1 MSDVVP
7 DDVDDSFE
15 TDSDTDIAV
24 VGMAGRFPGAP
35 DVDALWRRV
44 ADGDDCLVTLSRDEL
59 LAQGVP
65 PHTLDDPDYVR
76 RAGVLDDL
84 EAFDAGFFGVGK
96 RDAAIMDPQHRHFME
111 CCWEALETSGHVPDT
126 FDGAIGLFAGC
137 GFDTYMLYNLL
148 TNESLV
154 QQVGMFLLRHTA
166 NDKDFLATTVSYR
179 LDLRGPS
186 VNVQTACST
195 SLVAVHLAVQSLLS
209 FECDIAIAGGSTI
222 QVPHRVGYTYQ
233 EGEVLTPGGVCRAF
247 DERSDGTVLTNGAGA
262 VALRRLSDAIG
273 DRDPILAVI
282 KGSAINNDGQR
293 KVGYLAPSVDG
304 HADVVKEAL
313 AVAGLSAREIQLLEA
328 HGTGTSV
335 GDPIEVAALTEAFR
349 ATTPDVGFCRLVST
363 KPNIGHLDTAAGV
376 ASLIKVIQAMRHE
389 TLPPLANHTAPSPL
403 LDIERTP
410 FVLSAEPTPWPG
422 RAPRRAGVSSLG
434 VGGTN
439 AHVVVEEA
447 PTAAPTPAAAPEQ
460 LIALSATDA
469 ATLEETARR
478 LADALEGS
486 PAANLADVAFT
497 LARGRRA
504 MAQRRVVVATDTMH
518 AIDLLRDVDRNRVA
532 SARAP
537 DAAPKVAFMFPG
549 GGAHYV
555 GMAAGFDER
564 FDVFHAAV
572 QEGVTLLRT
581 RHEIDLE
588 PLLRPDADADSLRK
602 TTVSLP
608 AVFLTSVALA
618 RQWMAWGV
626 EPAAFVGHSLGEY
639 SAAHLAGVLSLEG
652 ALDLIVARARLID
665 RVSGSGAAMLAVPL
679 PVDEVRPLLGSSLS
693 VATVNADDECVIA
706 GPLEDV
712 ELLAKRVTTDEVVP
726 TLIPIDAAGHSSLLD
741 PILPEFL
748 EAVRAIDLAPPQ
760 LSYLSNLTGTWITD
774 EQATDPQYWVDHLR
788 HTVRF
793 ADCLRTVLADGP
805 MALIEVGPGHSL
817 SSYSRRQESRPV
829 AAIPALRHPNQ
840 DVDDTAY
847 GLLAVGRAWMAG
859 IDVDLATFA
868 GADRRRLRLP
878 GYPFRREHHWIEPGS
893 GSISAP
899 VGIGTAPSRVDDA
912 PAPAEPRRITDVAD
926 TFWVPVWHEQPA
938 SPLATPPVGPWLVV
952 ADGDESFTA
961 AIVAALGARGADEV
975 DVVHSAHPEDFAGH
989 RSIVLVGP
997 TSDFDTATGRWMT
1010 AASAAARA
1018 LASVDDGP
1026 TLLAA
1031 VTRGATAADGP
1042 PTAPIDAMALGVVR
1056 TARREY
1062 LGMRTSLVDLDPAP
1076 ADDDDAAAAVAAA
1089 TLVTEWFESEDE
1101 LVAHR
1106 GPRRLVP
1113 SVERQRV
1120 APVADDSSLVRTGG
1134 RYLVTGGLGD
1144 VGFALTSWLATRH
1157 RADLAVV
1164 TSRAVPN
1171 GADRDEWFARHAPDD
1186 PTTRRICRLAELES
1200 MGTTVVS
1207 VAADLADP
1215 QSVRDALDEAESRLG
1230 PLDGVIHAAGE
1241 LRDRPIE
1248 LATPEDDAVV
1258 LGAKAR
1264 GATVLVDE
1272 LRRRG
1277 TELLVLISSTSTLL
1291 VPEGQASY
1299 IAANS
1304 VLDALA
1310 GDHGELKVRTIDF
1323 GVWAE
1328 RGAAAVHR
1336 AELGIEPG
1344 ERVDHPVL
1352 SQLVVERTGDVHVHG
1367 TLRADHQWVVD
1378 EHRTS
1383 DGVALLPGTGHLEL
1397 YLAAAARA
1405 GLEGRIAGVTVLEP
1419 LVVPDG
1425 AMVTVRVTLAAPD
1438 GDERRW
1444 VRLESDGGGTE
1455 WRLHSEAELVA
1466 LAPPSIAVEVP
1477 VRAND
1482 AVDVDVLA
1490 RPSSLMR
1497 FGPRWQSVAEAWRD
1511 GDEVAGRLELPD
1523 PYRQDLDAWAAHPA
1537 LVDVATT
1544 FGMVLGRD
1552 PERLYVP
1559 IGYDEV
1565 TSHGALPASPWVR
1578 ARLDGEPSD
1587 DLLRLD
1593 IELGDD
1599 EGTVLLAIEG
1609 LALRP
1614 IVDSEAL
1621 AVTGE
1626 HDTAPA
1632 EPSHRVP
1639 RLMAVAARHGIVA
1652 DEGPEMLDRLLASG
1666 RDRLVAS
1673 SIELDDLLAVVAP
1686 ATRPAAD
1693 GTGPAPA
1700 RAGTSVRD
1708 VIRDIWVELLGVA
1721 DIGDDDDF
1729 FDAGG
1734 HSLIAI
1740 RMMSR
1745 IHKQLGVKFQLTTM
1759 FDAPTIAALAAE
1771 VLKVKPDLDAELA
1784 ASATASGRPAAMA
1797 ITEPVDAP
1805 HRALVAISTAGDS
1818 RPFFVVHGAGGNVMF
1833 LWTLARAMSG
1843 TRPLYGFQAHG
1854 VDGADMPD
1862 PSIEVMAERYVT
1874 ELRADHD
1881 GPYLLGG
1888 YSGGGIVA
1896 FEMARQLQAL
1906 GEQVERVV
1914 LFDSPVPGEET
1925 VPRAKQWAN
1934 LARNLRLCGLEELK
1948 PYFRRRAREIA
1959 RRWAPALA
1967 QKAGRDDELAS
1978 AARQIGAVD
1987 VEASGFVD
1995 LYYYFSAA
2003 ASRYRMRPLD
2013 VDVVL
2018 VKADRVWPVHPYD
2031 YHWHRYV
2038 RGRVDVVTTP
2048 GDHWAMF
2055 YPENVPYLAEVLMP
2069 LLEHR

>member
-1 MSDVVP
+1 MSDVEP
-7 DDVDDSFE
+7 DDLDD
-15 TDSDTDIAV
+15 DASDTDIAV

-35 DVDALWRRV
+35 DVDTLWRRV
-44 ADGDDCLVTLSRDEL
+44 ADGDDCLVDLSRDQL
-59 LAQGVP
+59 LAEGVSP
-65 PHTLDDPDYVR
+65 RTIDDPDYVR

-84 EAFDAGFFGVGK
+84 EAFDAGFFGVGQ

-126 FDGAIGLFAGC
+126 FDGAIGLFGGC

-154 QQVGMFLLRHTA
+154 EQVGMFLLRHTA

-209 FECDIAIAGGSTI
+209 FECDIALAGGSTI

-233 EGEVLTPGGVCRAF
+233 EGEILTPGGVCRAF

-262 VALRRLSDAIG
+262 VALRRLTDAIE

-313 AVAGLSAREIQLLEA
+313 AVAGMSARDIQLLEA

-389 TLPPLANHTAPSPL
+389 TLPPIANHTAPSPL

-410 FVLSAEPTPWPG
+410 FVLSPSAAPWPNDT
-422 RAPRRAGVSSLG
+422 PRRAGVSSLG

-447 PTAAPTPAAAPEQ
+447 PALPPTAPPVPEQ

-469 ATLEETARR
+469 ATLDETARR
-478 LADALEGS
+478 LADALEGA
-486 PAANLADVAFT
+486 PDTNLADVAFT
-497 LARGRRA
+497 LTRGRRA
-504 MAQRRVVVATDTMH
+504 MSQRRVVVATDTAN
-518 AIDLLRDVDRNRVA
+518 AIDLLREVDRNRVA
-532 SARAP
+532 SSVAP
-537 DAAPKVAFMFPG
+537 DGPPKVAFMFPG

-555 GMAAGFDER
+555 GMATGFDER
-564 FDVFHAAV
+564 FDVFHDAMR
-572 QEGVTLLRT
+572 EGVALLRE
-581 RHEIDLE
+581 RHGVDLG
-588 PLLRPDADADSLRK
+588 PLLRPDASADALRK
-602 TTVSLP
+602 ATVSLP

-626 EPAAFVGHSLGEY
+626 EPTAFVGHSLGEY
-639 SAAHLAGVLSLEG
+639 SAAHLAGVLTLEG
-652 ALDLIVARARLID
+652 ALDLIVARSQLLD

-679 PVDEVRPLLGSSLS
+679 PVDVVRPLLGSSLS

-726 TLIPIDAAGHSSLLD
+726 TLIPLDAAAHSSLLD
-741 PILPEFL
+741 PVLPEFL

-760 LSYLSNLTGTWITD
+760 LAYLSNLTGTWITD

-793 ADCLRTVLADGP
+793 VDCLRTVLADGP
-805 MALIEVGPGHSL
+805 LALIEVGPGHSL
-817 SSYSRRQESRPV
+817 SSYARRQETKPV

-859 IDVDLATFA
+859 IDVDLAAFA
-868 GADRRRLRLP
+868 GTDRCRLRLP

-893 GSISAP
+893 GRLSSP
-899 VGIGTAPSRVDDA
+899 VDTVAAPSPAELA
-912 PAPAEPRRITDVAD
+912 PPEPRRIADVAD
-926 TFWVPVWHEQPA
+926 TFWAPSWIEQPA
-938 SPLATPPVGPWLVV
+938 TPVGTPPVGPWLVV
-952 ADGDESFTA
+952 ADADELLA
-961 AIVAALGARGADEV
+961 REVVAALGARGVDEV
-975 DVVHSAHPEDFAGH
+975 DLVHTVNPEDFPGH
-989 RSIVLVGP
+989 RSILLVGP
-997 TSDFDTATGRWMT
+997 TADFDAAKKRWMT
-1010 AASAAARA
+1010 DASAAARA
-1018 LASVDDGP
+1018 LADADEGP

-1031 VTRGATAADGP
+1031 VTRGASDADGSP
-1042 PTAPIDAMALGVVR
+1042 VAPIDAMALGVVR
-1056 TARREY
+1056 TAPREY
-1062 LGMRTSLVDLDPAP
+1062 LGMRTAMVDLDPEAV
-1076 ADDDDAAAAVAAA
+1076 ADPTAAAATV
-1089 TLVTEWFESEDE
+1089 VTELFESDDQV
-1101 LVAHR
+1101 VAHR
-1106 GPRRLVP
+1106 GARRLVP
-1113 SVERQRV
+1113 RVERERV
-1120 APVADDSSLVRTGG
+1120 EPVPEGSSAIRPGG
-1134 RYLVTGGLGD
+1134 RYLVTGGVGD
-1144 VGFALTSWLATRH
+1144 VGFAITSWLARH
-1157 RADLAVV
+1157 HGADLAIV
-1164 TSRAVPN
+1164 TSRPVPE
-1171 GADRDEWFARHAPDD
+1171 GAERDAWLARHAPDD
-1186 PTTRRICRLAELES
+1186 ATTRRILRLAELES
-1200 MGTTVVS
+1200 IGTRVVS

-1215 QSVRDALDEAESRLG
+1215 DSVRGALDEAEARLG

-1248 LATPEDDAVV
+1248 LATEDDNAVV

-1272 LRRRG
+1272 LQRRG

-1310 GDHGELKVRTIDF
+1310 GDHGELKVRTIDY

-1344 ERVDHPVL
+1344 ERLAHPVL
-1352 SQLVVERTGDVHVHG
+1352 SELAIERNGDIHVHG
-1367 TLRADHQWVVD
+1367 TLRTDQQWVVD
-1378 EHRTS
+1378 EHRTT

-1405 GLEGRIAGVTVLEP
+1405 GLEGTLASITVLEP

-1425 AMVTVRVTLAAPD
+1425 APVTVRVTLAAPD
-1438 GDERRW
+1438 DDDARW
-1444 VRLESDGGGTE
+1444 IRLESDGGGTA
-1455 WRLHSEAELVA
+1455 WRVHSEAQLVPTSSEL
-1466 LAPPSIAVEVP
+1466 PTTAVP
-1477 VRAND
+1477 TRSD
-1482 AVDVDVLA
+1482 GAVDVDVLS
-1490 RPSSLMR
+1490 RPASLMR
-1497 FGPRWQSVAEAWRD
+1497 FGPRWHSVVEAWRD
-1511 GDEVAGRLELPD
+1511 GDEVAGRLDLAE
-1523 PYRQDLDAWAAHPA
+1523 PYRDDLDAWAAHPA

-1544 FGMVLGRD
+1544 FGMVLGND
-1552 PERLYVP
+1552 ADRLYVP
-1559 IGYDEV
+1559 IGYDAV
-1565 TSHGALPASPWVR
+1565 TSYGALPAAPWVR
-1578 ARLDGEPSD
+1578 ARPSGLPSD

-1599 EGTVLLAIEG
+1599 AGKVLLSIEG

-1621 AVTGE
+1621 SLTDELDATS
-1626 HDTAPA
+1626 AA

-1639 RLMAVAARHGIVA
+1639 LLMAVAARHGIVA
-1652 DEGPEMLDRLLASG
+1652 DEGPEMLDRLLASD

-1673 SIELDDLLAVVAP
+1673 SMELDDLLAVVAP
-1686 ATRPAAD
+1686 APRPAAD
-1693 GTGPAPA
+1693 DTGSAPA
-1700 RAGTSVRD
+1700 SSGASVRD
-1708 VIRDIWVELLGVA
+1708 VIREIWVDLLGVA
-1721 DIGDDDDF
+1721 DIGEDDDF

-1784 ASATASGRPAAMA
+1784 ASAATAGAAPAAA
-1797 ITEPVDAP
+1797 AAAVVPVDAP
-1805 HRALVAISTAGDS
+1805 HRALVSISTAGDE
-1818 RPFFVVHGAGGNVMF
+1818 RPLFVVHGAGGNVMF
-1833 LWTLARAMSG
+1833 LWTLARAMFGS
-1843 TRPLYGFQAHG
+1843 RPLYGFQAHG

-1862 PSIEVMAERYVT
+1862 PSIEIMAERYVT
-1874 ELRADHD
+1874 ELRAEHT

-1888 YSGGGIVA
+1888 YSGGGVVA
-1896 FEMARQLQAL
+1896 YEMARQLQAL
-1906 GEQVERVV
+1906 GEKVVRLV

-1925 VPRAKQWAN
+1925 VSTGEQWAN
-1934 LARNLRLCGLEELK
+1934 LARNLRRCGYAELK
-1948 PYFRRRAREIA
+1948 PYFRRRARELA
-1959 RRWAPALA
+1959 SNYAPFLLR
-1967 QKAGRDDELAS
+1967 KEGRDEELAS

-1987 VEASGFVD
+1987 VEDSGFVD

-2003 ASRYRMRPLD
+2003 ASRYRMQPLD

-2018 VKADRVWPVHPYD
+2018 MKADRVWPVHAYD
-2031 YHWHRYV
+2031 YHWGRYV
-2038 RGRVDVVTTP
+2038 RGHVDVVTTP

-2055 YPENVPYLAEVLMP
+2055 YPENVPRLAEVLMP
-2069 LLEHR
+2069 LLDDR

>member
-1 MSDVVP
+1 MSAVQP
-7 DDVDDSFE
+7 DDLDDDAFD
-15 TDSDTDIAV
+15 TDGDGADTDIAV

-35 DVDALWRRV
+35 DVDTLWRRV
-44 ADGDDCLVTLSRDEL
+44 ADGDDCLVDLSRDEL
-59 LAQGVP
+59 LAQGVSP
-65 PHTLDDPDYVR
+65 RTLDDPDYVR

-84 EAFDAGFFGVGK
+84 EAFDAGFFGIGQ

-148 TNESLV
+148 TNQSLV
-154 QQVGMFLLRHTA
+154 EQVGMFLLRHTA

-209 FECDIAIAGGSTI
+209 FECDIALAGGSTI

-247 DERSDGTVLTNGAGA
+247 DELSDGTVLTNGAGA
-262 VALRRLSDAIG
+262 VALRRLTDAID

-282 KGSAINNDGQR
+282 RGSAINNDGQR

-313 AVAGLSAREIQLLEA
+313 AVAGLSARDIQLLEA

-335 GDPIEVAALTEAFR
+335 GDPIEVAALTDAFR
-349 ATTPDVGFCRLVST
+349 ATTSDVGFCRLVST

-389 TLPPLANHTAPSPL
+389 TLPPIANHTAPSPL

-410 FVLSAEPTPWPG
+410 FVLSPSAAPWPSDT
-422 RAPRRAGVSSLG
+422 PRRAGVSSLG

-447 PTAAPTPAAAPEQ
+447 PTLPPTAPSAPEQ
-460 LIALSATDA
+460 LIALSATDT
-469 ATLEETARR
+469 ATLDETARR
-478 LADALEGS
+478 LADVLEGA
-486 PAANLADVAFT
+486 PDTNLADVAFT

-504 MAQRRVVVATDTMH
+504 MSQRRVVVATDTAT
-518 AIDLLRDVDRNRVA
+518 AIDLLREVDRNRVA
-532 SARAP
+532 SATAP
-537 DAAPKVAFMFPG
+537 DGVPKVAFMFPG

-564 FDVFHAAV
+564 FDVFHDAMR
-572 QEGVTLLRT
+572 EGVTLLRE
-581 RHEIDLE
+581 RHGIDLA
-588 PLLRPDADADSLRK
+588 PLLRPDASADALRK

-608 AVFLTSVALA
+608 AVFLTSISLA

-626 EPAAFVGHSLGEY
+626 EPTAFVGHSLGEY
-639 SAAHLAGVLSLEG
+639 SAAHLAGVLTLEG

-679 PVDEVRPLLGSSLS
+679 PVEEVRPLLGSSLS

-712 ELLAKRVTTDEVVP
+712 ELFAKRVTTDDVVP

-748 EAVRAIDLAPPQ
+748 EAVRAIELAPPQ
-760 LSYLSNLTGTWITD
+760 LTYLSNLTGTWITA

-817 SSYSRRQESRPV
+817 SSYARRQESKPV

-840 DVDDTAY
+840 EVDDTAY
-847 GLLAVGRAWMAG
+847 GLLAIGRAWMAG

-868 GADRRRLRLP
+868 GVDRCRLRLP
-878 GYPFRREHHWIEPGS
+878 GYPFRREHHWIAPGS
-893 GSISAP
+893 GRLSSPVDAVSTPSPVASAP
-899 VGIGTAPSRVDDA
+899 P
-912 PAPAEPRRITDVAD
+912 EPRRIADVAD
-926 TFWVPVWHEQPA
+926 TFWAPVWTEQPA
-938 SPLATPPVGPWLVV
+938 QALATAPVGPWLVV
-952 ADGDESFTA
+952 ADADEPLA
-961 AIVAALGARGADEV
+961 AEIVEALRARGGDEV
-975 DVVHSAHPEDFAGH
+975 DLVHTVNPEDFAGH

-997 TSDFDTATGRWMT
+997 TRDFDAATTRWMT
-1010 AASAAARA
+1010 DASAASRT
-1018 LASVDDGP
+1018 LANADDGP
-1026 TLLAA
+1026 TLLAV
-1031 VTRGATAADGP
+1031 VTRGATDADGSP
-1042 PTAPIDAMALGVVR
+1042 VSPLDAMALGVVR
-1056 TARREY
+1056 TAPREY
-1062 LGMRTSLVDLDPAP
+1062 LGLRTALVDLDPEAI
-1076 ADDDDAAAAVAAA
+1076 ADPTGAAA
-1089 TLVTEWFESEDE
+1089 TVVTELFESDDQV
-1101 LVAHR
+1101 VAHR
-1106 GPRRLVP
+1106 GARRLVP
-1113 SVERQRV
+1113 RVERERV
-1120 APVADDSSLVRTGG
+1120 GPVPEGSSTIRQGG
-1134 RYLVTGGLGD
+1134 RYLVTGGIGD
-1144 VGFALTSWLATRH
+1144 VGFAITSWLAEH
-1157 RADLAVV
+1157 YGADLAIV
-1164 TSRAVPN
+1164 TSRAVPE
-1171 GADRDEWFARHAPDD
+1171 GAERDTWLARHAPDD
-1186 PTTRRICRLAELES
+1186 ATSRRIVRLAELES
-1200 MGTTVVS
+1200 IGTNVVA
-1207 VAADLADP
+1207 VTADLADP
-1215 QSVRDALDEAESRLG
+1215 DAVRRALDEAEARLG

-1248 LATPEDDAVV
+1248 LATDDDNAVV

-1272 LRRRG
+1272 LQRRG
-1277 TELLVLISSTSTLL
+1277 TKLLVLISSTSTLL

-1310 GDHGELKVRTIDF
+1310 GDRGDLKVRTIDY

-1336 AELGIEPG
+1336 AELAIEPG
-1344 ERVDHPVL
+1344 ERLAHPVL
-1352 SQLVVERTGDVHVHG
+1352 SELAIERNGDIHVHG

-1378 EHRTS
+1378 EHRTA

-1397 YLAAAARA
+1397 YLAAAERA
-1405 GLEGRIAGVTVLEP
+1405 GLDGALASITVLEP

-1425 AMVTVRVTLAAPD
+1425 VAVTVRVTLAAPD
-1438 GDERRW
+1438 SEGRRW
-1444 VRLESDGGGTE
+1444 IRLESDGGGTA
-1455 WRLHSEAELVA
+1455 WRVHSEAELLPTSSGLATAAVPTRPDGA
-1466 LAPPSIAVEVP
+1466 L
-1477 VRAND
+1477 
-1482 AVDVDVLA
+1482 DVDVLA
-1490 RPSSLMR
+1490 RPASLMR
-1497 FGPRWQSVAEAWRD
+1497 FGPRWHSVVEAWRD
-1511 GDEVAGRLELPD
+1511 GDEVAGRLDLAE
-1523 PYRQDLDAWAAHPA
+1523 PYRDDLDAWAAHPA

-1544 FGMVLGRD
+1544 FGMVLGND
-1552 PERLYVP
+1552 ADRLYVP
-1559 IGYDEV
+1559 IGYDGV
-1565 TSHGALPASPWVR
+1565 TRHGALPADPWVR
-1578 ARLDGEPSD
+1578 ARPSGVPSD

-1599 EGTVLLAIEG
+1599 DGNVLLAIEG

-1621 AVTGE
+1621 SLTDELVAV
-1626 HDTAPA
+1626 AV

-1639 RLMAVAARHGIVA
+1639 LLMAVAARHGIVA

-1673 SIELDDLLAVVAP
+1673 SMELDDLMAVVAP
-1686 ATRPAAD
+1686 APRPAAD
-1693 GTGPAPA
+1693 EIGSAPTST
-1700 RAGTSVRD
+1700 GTSVRD
-1708 VIRDIWVELLGVA
+1708 VIRGIWVELLGVA

-1759 FDAPTIAALAAE
+1759 FDAPTIGALAAE
-1771 VLKVKPDLDAELA
+1771 VLKVRPDLDAELA
-1784 ASATASGRPAAMA
+1784 ATAAAPGA
-1797 ITEPVDAP
+1797 AAPTTAETVDVP
-1805 HRALVAISTAGDS
+1805 HRALVSISTAGDE
-1818 RPFFVVHGAGGNVMF
+1818 RPLFVVHGAGGNVMF

-1843 TRPLYGFQAHG
+1843 SRPLYGFQAHG
-1854 VDGADMPD
+1854 VDGTDMPD
-1862 PSIEVMAERYVT
+1862 PTIEVMAERYVT
-1874 ELRADHD
+1874 ELRADHE

-1888 YSGGGIVA
+1888 YSGGGLVA
-1896 FEMARQLQAL
+1896 FEMARQLIAL
-1906 GEQVERVV
+1906 GEQVERIV

-1925 VPRAKQWAN
+1925 VSRGDQWVN
-1934 LARNLRLCGLEELK
+1934 FTRNVRRYGYQELK
-1948 PYFRRRAREIA
+1948 PYVRARTREF
-1959 RRWAPALA
+1959 ALRYVPFLA
-1967 QKAGRDDELAS
+1967 KKAGRDEELAN

-1987 VEASGFVD
+1987 VEDSGFVD

-2003 ASRYRMRPLD
+2003 AAQYRMSKLD
-2013 VDVVL
+2013 VDAVL

-2031 YHWHRYV
+2031 YHWSRFIT
-2038 RGRVDVVTTP
+2038 GRIDVIGTP

-2055 YPENVPYLAEVLMP
+2055 YPENVPQLARALMP
-2069 LLEHR
+2069 LLDRR